1 MDQTP
6 TQKARQLVERFY
18 FALPNNGSQTG
29 INNVHSR
36 WEEGKQCAQITAD
49 EMKKTFAQL
58 HAKLIILGTV
68 NGPVEETATHQYLQ
82 EVQEEI
88 NKL

>member
-1 MDQTP
+1 MDQIEQTP

-36 WEEGKQCAQITAD
+36 WEEAKMCAKITIEQMKTSLFNAD
-49 EMKKTFAQL
+49 LMRMHDYWTEVKTEIE
-58 HAKLIILGTV
+58 KL
-68 NGPVEETATHQYLQ
+68 
-82 EVQEEI
+82 
-88 NKL
+88 

>member
-1 MDQTP
+1 MDQIEQTA

-36 WEEGKQCAQITAD
+36 WEEAKMCAQIT
-49 EMKKTFAQL
+49 
-58 HAKLIILGTV
+58 
-68 NGPVEETATHQYLQ
+68 VEELRKWDDQSGGMSGYLI

-88 NKL
+88 SKL

>member
-6 TQKARQLVERFY
+6 QQKARQLVERFY

-36 WEEGKQCAQITAD
+36 WEEGKKCAQIAAD
-49 EMKKTFAQL
+49 EMTKTFAQL
-58 HAKLIILGTV
+58 HAKLVILDV
-68 NGPVEETATHQYLQ
+68 LNGPVEETATHQYLL
-82 EVQEEI
+82 EVKEEI